1 MKDEARRTLAE
12 AKKRLVDTRAA
23 VAQAAR
29 EQQLTDARHER
40 GASLFRA
47 ATRDVAPL
55 PAPNRPVRQ
64 PVRVAPVPRQR
75 QLDERA
81 ALKASIVD
89 AIDGDALI
97 ESDQDLS
104 YARDGI
110 SPQTVRKLRRGQWV
124 VQAQLDLHGMTRD
137 EAREAVLEFIQVAVR
152 EGKRCVRVV
161 HGKGLGSANREP
173 VLKSRVWHW
182 LAHSGAVLAFTQAR
196 AAEGGAGALVVLLT
210 PHPA

>member
-12 AKKRLVDTRAA
+12 AKKRLGETRAA

-29 EQQLTDARHER
+29 EKQLTDARLER
-40 GASLFRA
+40 EASLFRA

-55 PAPNRPVRQ
+55 PALNRPARQ
-64 PVRVAPVPRQR
+64 PVRLAPVPRQR

-173 VLKSRVWHW
+173 VLKSRVRHW
-182 LAHSGAVLAFTQAR
+182 LAQSGAVLAFTQAR

-210 PHPA
+210 PRLA

>member
-12 AKKRLVDTRAA
+12 AKKRLGEARAA

-29 EQQLTDARHER
+29 EQQIADARHER
-40 GASLFRA
+40 EASLFRA

-55 PAPNRPVRQ
+55 PPPNRPARQ

-81 ALKASIVD
+81 ALKASIAD

-124 VQAQLDLHGMTRD
+124 VQAQLPVPITDKG
-137 EAREAVLEFIQVAVR
+137 EALRKLFA
-152 EGKRCVRVV
+152 
-161 HGKGLGSANREP
+161 
-173 VLKSRVWHW
+173 
-182 LAHSGAVLAFTQAR
+182 
-196 AAEGGAGALVVLLT
+196 
-210 PHPA
+210 